1 MRSARA
7 GPRTEVRKVRPE
19 PFGSAA
25 HFATAASFHTEG
37 VPKPKKPE
45 IHRRHPTPRRAS
57 LMIEFRNIYKSFGAK
72 HVLRN
77 VSLTV
82 ETGQI
87 LFIVGISGAGK
98 SVLVKHLVGL
108 LRPDGG
114 QVILDGQDIT
124 NLDEKAF
131 YPVRMRC
138 AMVFQH
144 STLFDSM
151 SLVENVMLPLRKH
164 KGIEG
169 AKGREVAMEF
179 LKKVQMDQMADK
191 FPSDIGDGLRKRVA
205 IARALTLSPE
215 FVIFDEPTT
224 GLDPLAAANVDLLIR
239 QLSDEQGVTSIV
251 VSHDLRSIFSVA
263 DRIAMIYQGEIRL
276 DGTPKTFRETD
287 DPIVQQ
293 FIRGLAEGPM
303 VL

>member
-1 MRSARA
+1 
-7 GPRTEVRKVRPE
+7 
-19 PFGSAA
+19 
-25 HFATAASFHTEG
+25 
-37 VPKPKKPE
+37 
-45 IHRRHPTPRRAS
+45 
-57 LMIEFRNIYKSFGAK
+57 MIEFRNIYKSFGSK

-82 ETGQI
+82 DSGQI

-108 LRPDGG
+108 MRPDGG

-124 NLDEKAF
+124 NLEEKAF
-131 YPVRMRC
+131 YPVRKRC

-164 KGIEG
+164 MGMEG
-169 AKGREVAMEF
+169 EKCRKSAMEF
-179 LKKVQMDQMADK
+179 LSRVQMDHMAEK

-224 GLDPLAAANVDLLIR
+224 GLDPLAAANVDQLIR

-251 VSHDLRSIFSVA
+251 VSHDLRSIFTVA

-276 DGTPKTFRETD
+276 DGTPDTFRETPD
-287 DPIVQQ
+287 AIVQQ